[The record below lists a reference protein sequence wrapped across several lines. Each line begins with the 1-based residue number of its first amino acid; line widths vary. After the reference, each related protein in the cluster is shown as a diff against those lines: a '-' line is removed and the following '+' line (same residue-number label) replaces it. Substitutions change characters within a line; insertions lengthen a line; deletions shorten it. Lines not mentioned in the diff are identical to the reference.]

1 MCVCSFYVVFCLYAS
16 TEIRTGTSNEFDEL
30 AWPIWLLAGLKKTE
44 GKVLQ
49 PAWSEQETD
58 VKIDYTRETRPLIL
72 ADKSAPTSSVWRKEN
87 EIVLRVEARLNRD
100 SFGSW
105 WGRWTC
111 PKHICE
117 HGSSKAIC
125 FQFFNFFLNK
135 NENLWKSK
143 LEIYE
148 IRD

>member
-100 SFGSW
+100 SFGS
-105 WGRWTC
+105 
-111 PKHICE
+111 
-117 HGSSKAIC
+117 
-125 FQFFNFFLNK
+125 
-135 NENLWKSK
+135 
-143 LEIYE
+143 
-148 IRD
+148 